1 MSAEVTWK
9 VMENL
14 LKHGKYN
21 IVTRN
26 AMENAVRLLKENPEV
41 VRCKDCNNRGTSDCP
56 IEELCHG
63 WIPSDDWFC
72 ADGER
77 RSDNG

>member
-1 MSAEVTWK
+1 MKEEIITYHEKADFDGSD
-9 VMENL
+9 
-14 LKHGKYN
+14 
-21 IVTRN
+21 IVVSR
-26 AMENAVRLLKENPEV
+26 KEL

-56 IEELCHG
+56 IEELCNG

-77 RSDNG
+77 AE